1 MSSRKRFWKSVTLG
15 EQDGLF
21 RPELD
26 GRPIRLPKGA
36 VLALSSRPLAQAIV
50 AEWSRIPENEAFT
63 PEQLPLTRIAGTMIE
78 RIRPDLTE
86 AREALLRHGLDDG
99 LCYRKEQPDSTVE
112 RIFEWL
118 AKEGIQPSVTDGLM
132 PVTQSGDYITGLER
146 LLTRQNEAELA
157 ALGVLTQT
165 FGSLLL
171 ALALVSGAIDQEE
184 AVSVANADERKQLLV
199 WGRDDELFRV
209 MTAREQDSSEAMT
222 FLEFSREI

>member
-1 MSSRKRFWKSVTLG
+1 LSSRKRFWKSVTLG

-26 GRPIRLPKGA
+26 GRPIRLPKGT
-36 VLALSSRPLAQAIV
+36 VLAVASRSLGQAIV
-50 AEWSRIPENEAFT
+50 AEWSRIPEEEAFT

-78 RIRPDLTE
+78 RIRPDLIE

-99 LCYRKEQPDSTVE
+99 LCYRKEEPDSTVK

-132 PVTQSGDYITGLER
+132 PITQSGDYITALER

-157 ALGVLTQT
+157 VLGVLTQS

-171 ALALVSGAIDQEE
+171 ALALVSGAISKED

-199 WGRDDELFRV
+199 WGQDDELFRV
-209 MTAREQDSSEAMT
+209 MTTREQDTTEALT
-222 FLEFSREI
+222 FLGFAREG

>member
-1 MSSRKRFWKSVTLG
+1 MTLG

-26 GRPIRLPKGA
+26 GRPIRLPKGT
-36 VLALSSRPLAQAIV
+36 VLAVPSRSLGQAIV
-50 AEWSRIPENEAFT
+50 AEWSRIPEDEAFT

-78 RIRPDLTE
+78 RIRPDLIE

-99 LCYRKEQPDSTVE
+99 LCYRKEKPDSTVE

-118 AKEGIQPSVTDGLM
+118 AKEGIQPAVTDGLM

-146 LLTRQNEAELA
+146 LLDQQSEAELA
-157 ALGVLTQT
+157 VLGVLTQT

-171 ALALVSGAIDQEE
+171 ALALVSDVVSQEE

-209 MTAREQDSSEAMT
+209 MTTRQQDTTEALTFLGFAREG
-222 FLEFSREI
+222 

>member
-1 MSSRKRFWKSVTLG
+1 MSSRKRFWKNVTLG

-26 GRPIRLPKGA
+26 GRPIRLPKGT
-36 VLALSSRPLAQAIV
+36 VLAVDARALGQAIV
-50 AEWSRIPENEAFT
+50 AEWSRIPEEETFT

-78 RIRPDLTE
+78 RIRPDLIE
-86 AREALLRHGLDDG
+86 AREALLRHGMDDG
-99 LCYRKEQPDSTVE
+99 LCYRKEKPDSTVE

-132 PVTQSGDYITGLER
+132 PITQSGDYITGLER

-157 ALGVLTQT
+157 VLGVLTQS

-171 ALALVSGAIDQEE
+171 ALALVSGAISKED

-209 MTAREQDSSEAMT
+209 MTTREQDTTEALT
-222 FLEFSREI
+222 FLGFAREG

>member
-1 MSSRKRFWKSVTLG
+1 LSSRKRFWKNVTLG

-36 VLALSSRPLAQAIV
+36 VLAVASRSLGQAIV
-50 AEWSRIPENEAFT
+50 AEWSRIPGEESFT

-78 RIRPDLTE
+78 RIRPDLIE

-99 LCYRKEQPDSTVE
+99 LCYRKEKPDSTVE

-132 PVTQSGDYITGLER
+132 PITQSGDYITGLER
-146 LLTRQNEAELA
+146 LLTRQSEAELA
-157 ALGVLTQT
+157 VLGVLTQS

-171 ALALVSGAIDQEE
+171 ALALVSGAISKED

-209 MTAREQDSSEAMT
+209 MTTREQDTTEALT
-222 FLEFSREI
+222 FLGFAREG